1 MIFELRQMQK
11 WENVVMET
19 TLVRASPRIAVD
31 HAGHGELV
39 VFLHGIGGNRRNWHE
54 AIAAL
59 SSTYHAAA
67 WDGRGWGDSDDY
79 EGPLRFEDMAADLA
93 RVLDHFAA
101 SKAHIVGLSLGVK
114 VAMYFAHLF
123 PDRLLSLTLC
133 DGSITSRSANPE
145 TLKEFVRL
153 RQQPLLDGQEP
164 ADIAEPVARS
174 LVSPRAVPGAL
185 EQLIDSMTRLHK
197 DMYLKALELAV
208 MTPDAPGLE
217 RISVPTLVVVGEDD
231 TLTPV
236 SAARQIAEAIKG
248 ARLEIVPEAG
258 HLVNIEQPAIFN
270 RILRDFLDEVS
281 RAHSAA

>member
-1 MIFELRQMQK
+1 MVL
-11 WENVVMET
+11 ET
-19 TLVRASPRIAVD
+19 TFVHGSPRIVVD
-31 HAGHGELV
+31 HTGSGELV
-39 VFLHGIGGNRRNWHE
+39 VFLHGIGGNRRNWHL
-54 AIAAL
+54 ALAAL
-59 SSTYHAAA
+59 SDGYHAVA
-67 WDGRGWGDSDDY
+67 WDGRGWGDSEDY
-79 EGPLRFEDMAADLA
+79 DGPLSFEDMAADVA
-93 RVLDHFAA
+93 RVLDRFSSA
-101 SKAHIVGLSLGVK
+101 KAHIVGLSLGVK

-174 LVSPRAVPGAL
+174 LVSTRAVPGAL

-208 MTPDAPGLE
+208 MTPDAPGLD
-217 RISVPTLVVVGEDD
+217 RIVVPTLVVVGEDD

-236 SAARQIAEAIKG
+236 DAARQIAAAIKG
-248 ARLEIVPEAG
+248 SRLEIVPEAG
-258 HLVNIEQPAIFN
+258 HLVNIEQPEKFN

-281 RAHSAA
+281 QAGRAV